1 MKKGI
6 SMTISFCIPVYN
18 VKEYLRPC
26 IESIYAQKITDFEII
41 CIDDCSTDGSYEL
54 LLDLTAIYPELVV
67 KRNETNRGIS
77 CSRNLALKMSRG
89 KYVWFVDAD
98 DMLVPDTAALYLS
111 IAEKESANAV
121 LGSLIGFQDG
131 SLPEYKKGTDRYHRV
146 SFSNMD
152 DFYPK
157 RPSGYPCFGV
167 WLGIFNKS
175 FLLTNNIRFREN
187 LSVYED
193 YTFYFE
199 FGMASNNVIR
209 VDHYGY
215 YYRVRENSASH
226 LARNIMMKRGF
237 ECSKQVLAVYEDYR
251 DRCTPQLQ
259 DTYDLHVFMMKR
271 LSIRC
276 LSRIDDNNYV
286 KEGLQ
291 YLKKEGMYPFEYD
304 DRADFSEKLSRKVK
318 MFRRLL
324 TKERTF
330 WIARAVNLIQ
340 LKRL

>member
-1 MKKGI
+1 MI
-6 SMTISFCIPVYN
+6 ISFCIPVYN
-18 VKEYLRPC
+18 VKKYLNAC
-26 IESIYAQKITDFEII
+26 IESIYTQNITQFEII
-41 CIDDCSTDGSYEL
+41 CVDDCSTDGSYEL
-54 LLDLTAIYPELVV
+54 LKDLSAKYPELVV
-67 KRNETNRGIS
+67 KRNETNMGIS

-98 DMLVPDTAALYLS
+98 DMLVPDTVKTYLS
-111 IAEKESANAV
+111 IAEKESADAV
-121 LGSLIGFQDG
+121 LGKLIGFNDG
-131 SLPEYKKGTDRYHRV
+131 SLPEYQKGTDKYHRV
-146 SFSNMD
+146 YFSNMD

-175 FLLTNNIRFREN
+175 FLLANHIWFREN

-199 FGMASNNVIR
+199 FGMASKRVFR

-215 YYRVRENSASH
+215 YYRIRENSASH
-226 LARNIMMKRGF
+226 MDRNVLMKRGF
-237 ECSKQVLAVYEDYR
+237 ECSKQVLAIYEDYR
-251 DRCTPQLQ
+251 DQCTPQLQ
-259 DTYDLHVFMMKR
+259 DTYDLHVFIMKR

-291 YLKKEGMYPFEYD
+291 YLKKEGLYPFEYD
-304 DRADFSEKLSRKVK
+304 DRADFSEKVNRKVK

-324 TKERTF
+324 TKEQTF
-330 WIARAVNLIQ
+330 WIARAINLLQ
-340 LKRL
+340 LRGMEK